1 MPAAYSK
8 DLRERAI
15 AHMKEG
21 MRATEIAN
29 FLKISRRSV
38 DRWWVTWIE
47 EERSCAQTGY
57 QKGHSPKIVDLE
69 KFEAF
74 IVNNPNKTQEE
85 LGKLWDDP
93 CSYTTIGKG
102 LKRIDY
108 TYKKRL

>member
-21 MRATEIAN
+21 LQATEIAK
-29 FLKISRRSV
+29 FLKISMSSGY
-38 DRWWVTWIE
+38 RWWGIWHE

-69 KFEAF
+69 KFETF
-74 IVNNPNKTQEE
+74 IMNNPNKTQEE

-108 TYKKRL
+108 TYKKRQ